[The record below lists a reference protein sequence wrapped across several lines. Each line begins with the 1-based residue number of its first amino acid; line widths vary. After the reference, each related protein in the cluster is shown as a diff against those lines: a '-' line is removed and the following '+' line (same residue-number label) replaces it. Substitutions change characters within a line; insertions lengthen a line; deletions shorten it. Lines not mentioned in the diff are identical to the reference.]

1 MKKLED
7 MKDFNDYSDD
17 DLLDELDYLS
27 LELSCLI
34 GTGEEDTVEKMF
46 WMVMREVERRG
57 IIVDKEEEK
66 EKGMMDSLRED
77 KTEEK
82 GNFGFGRD
90 EERFDEYDLPF

>member
-1 MKKLED
+1 
-7 MKDFNDYSDD
+7 MKDYNGYSDD

-34 GTGEEDTVEKMF
+34 GSKEGDTVEKMF

-57 IIVDKEEEK
+57 IIVDKEGEK
-66 EKGMMDSLRED
+66 EKGMVDSLRED

>member
-17 DLLDELDYLS
+17 GLLDELDYLS

-34 GTGEEDTVEKMF
+34 GSEEGDIVEKIF
-46 WMVMREVERRG
+46 WMVMKEVKRRG
-57 IIVDKEEEK
+57 IIVDKEVMEAK
-66 EKGMMDSLRED
+66 VDSLRED

-82 GNFGFGRD
+82 DNFGFGRD
-90 EERFDEYDLPF
+90 EDRFDEYDLPF

>member
-27 LELSCLI
+27 LELSCLM
-34 GTGEEDTVEKMF
+34 GSEEGDIVEKMF
-46 WMVMREVERRG
+46 WMVMKEVKRRG
-57 IIVDKEEEK
+57 IIVDKEVMEAK
-66 EKGMMDSLRED
+66 VDSLRED

-82 GNFGFGRD
+82 GNFGFGR
-90 EERFDEYDLPF
+90 EEGRFDEYDLPF

>member
-17 DLLDELDYLS
+17 GLLDELDYLS

-34 GTGEEDTVEKMF
+34 GSEEGDTVEKMF
-46 WMVMREVERRG
+46 WMVMKEVKRRG
-57 IIVDKEEEK
+57 IIVDKEVMEAK
-66 EKGMMDSLRED
+66 VDSLRED

-82 GNFGFGRD
+82 DNFGFGR
-90 EERFDEYDLPF
+90 EEGRFDEYDLPF

>member
-1 MKKLED
+1 MVD
-7 MKDFNDYSDD
+7 MKDYNGYSDD
-17 DLLDELDYLS
+17 ELLDELDYLS

-34 GTGEEDTVEKMF
+34 GTEEGDTVEKMF

-57 IIVDKEEEK
+57 IIVDEEEEK
-66 EKGMMDSLRED
+66 ERGMVDSLRED

-90 EERFDEYDLPF
+90 YEDDGYGDLPF

>member
-17 DLLDELDYLS
+17 GLLDELDYLS

-34 GTGEEDTVEKMF
+34 GTEEGDIVEKMF
-46 WMVMREVERRG
+46 WIVMKEVKRRG
-57 IIVDKEEEK
+57 IIVDKEVMEAK
-66 EKGMMDSLRED
+66 VDSLRED

-82 GNFGFGRD
+82 DNFGFGR
-90 EERFDEYDLPF
+90 EEGRFDEYDLPF

>member
-1 MKKLED
+1 
-7 MKDFNDYSDD
+7 MKDYNGYSDD
-17 DLLDELDYLS
+17 ELLDELDYLS

-34 GTGEEDTVEKMF
+34 GTEEGDTVEKMF

-57 IIVDKEEEK
+57 IIVDEEEEK
-66 EKGMMDSLRED
+66 ERGMVDSLRED

-90 EERFDEYDLPF
+90 YEDDGYGDLPF

>member
-27 LELSCLI
+27 LELSCLM
-34 GTGEEDTVEKMF
+34 GSEEGDTVEKMF
-46 WMVMREVERRG
+46 WMVMKEVKRRG
-57 IIVDKEEEK
+57 IIVDKEVMEAK
-66 EKGMMDSLRED
+66 VDSLKED

-82 GNFGFGRD
+82 GNFGFGR
-90 EERFDEYDLPF
+90 EEGRFDEYDLPF